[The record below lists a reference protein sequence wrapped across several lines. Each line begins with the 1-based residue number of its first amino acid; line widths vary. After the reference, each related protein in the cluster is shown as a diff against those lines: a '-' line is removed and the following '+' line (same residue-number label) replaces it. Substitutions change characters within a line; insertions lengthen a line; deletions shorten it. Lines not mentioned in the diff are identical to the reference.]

1 MPAILRQGAAA
12 TGRRGRESVCDM
24 AMRALIGQVRCRFWG
39 MGHRLPWDNGR
50 GLGLTT
56 RLSSRLHTVLETRLP
71 EQRLFL
77 RSDSGTRFVR
87 LRSGTQALILAGSA
101 VVVAWTIIATAILM
115 MDSIG
120 AKDGREA
127 ARRAQLAYETR
138 LDRLSRERDTR
149 AEEAT
154 AAQQRFAVALEQ
166 VSVMQS
172 ALLDSE
178 QRRREL
184 ETGIGVIQATLNR
197 TMGERDDA
205 LAQTAAPGEAAATE
219 TAPGLRPEDV
229 TASLDFLSTALER
242 TAAERDAME
251 GAAEAAKAEAADI
264 AYEMRLLEERHDEI
278 FTHLEE
284 AVTVSMEP
292 LDQMFSSAG
301 LDPDDLLAQV
311 RRGYSGQGGPLGPLL
326 PATVSSRGAA
336 IAGDDGAERA
346 MRILEGFD
354 RMNMYRIAVEKTPL
368 AFPLKTAYRYTS
380 GYGRR
385 WGRMHEGIDLA
396 GAHGSPIYVTAD
408 GTVTH
413 AGWENGYGNMVE
425 VRHDFGI
432 TTRYGHLSG
441 IGVEVGQKVSRGDK
455 IGAMGNT
462 GRSTGTHLHYE
473 IRLGGSSTNPMTFIK
488 AASNVF

>member
-1 MPAILRQGAAA
+1 
-12 TGRRGRESVCDM
+12 
-24 AMRALIGQVRCRFWG
+24 
-39 MGHRLPWDNGR
+39 
-50 GLGLTT
+50 LTT
-56 RLSSRLHTVLETRLP
+56 RLSSRLHALLERKLP

-77 RSDSGTRFVR
+77 RSDEGTRFIR
-87 LRSGTQALILAGSA
+87 LKSGTQAMILGGSA
-101 VVVAWTIIATAILM
+101 LLVAWTIVASAILM

-127 ARRAQLAYETR
+127 ARTAQSAYEARIER
-138 LDRLSRERDTR
+138 LARERDAR
-149 AEEAT
+149 AEEAA
-154 AAQQRFAVALEQ
+154 AAQERFAVALEQ
-166 VSVMQS
+166 VSAMQS

-184 ETGIGVIQATLNR
+184 ETGIGVIQTTLRR
-197 TMGERDDA
+197 TMSERDTA
-205 LAQTAAPGEAAATE
+205 LASVQPGAAETAAAQ
-219 TAPGLRPEDV
+219 GLRANDV
-229 TASLDFLSTALER
+229 TASLDFLSAALER

-251 GAAEAAKAEAADI
+251 GSAEAAKAEAADI

-278 FTHLEE
+278 FAQLEE

-292 LDQMFSSAG
+292 LDNMFSSAG
-301 LDPDDLLAQV
+301 LDPDDLLSQV
-311 RRGYSGQGGPLGPLL
+311 RRGYSGQGGPLGQLM

-336 IAGDDGAERA
+336 LRGDGGAESA
-346 MRILEGFD
+346 ARILEGLD

-396 GAHGSPIYVTAD
+396 GAMGSPIYVTAD

-425 VRHDFGI
+425 VRHDFGM

-441 IGVEVGQKVSRGDK
+441 IDVSVGQKVSRGDK

-473 IRLGGSSTNPMTFIK
+473 IRQGGSATNPMTFIK
-488 AASNVF
+488 AGSNVF

>member
-1 MPAILRQGAAA
+1 
-12 TGRRGRESVCDM
+12 
-24 AMRALIGQVRCRFWG
+24 
-39 MGHRLPWDNGR
+39 
-50 GLGLTT
+50 LTT
-56 RLSSRLHTVLETRLP
+56 RLSSRLHALLERKLP

-77 RSDSGTRFVR
+77 RSDEGTRFIR
-87 LRSGTQALILAGSA
+87 LKSGTQAMILGGSA
-101 VVVAWTIIATAILM
+101 LLVAWTIVASAILM

-127 ARRAQLAYETR
+127 ARTAQSAYEARIER
-138 LDRLSRERDTR
+138 LARERDAR
-149 AEEAT
+149 AEEAA
-154 AAQQRFAVALEQ
+154 AAQERFAVALEQ
-166 VSVMQS
+166 VSAMQS

-184 ETGIGVIQATLNR
+184 ETGIGVIQTTLRR
-197 TMGERDDA
+197 TMSERDTA
-205 LAQTAAPGEAAATE
+205 LASVQPGAAETAA
-219 TAPGLRPEDV
+219 APGLRANDV
-229 TASLDFLSTALER
+229 TASLDFLSAALER

-251 GAAEAAKAEAADI
+251 GSAEAAKAEAADI

-278 FTHLEE
+278 FAQLEE

-292 LDQMFSSAG
+292 LDNMFSSAG
-301 LDPDDLLAQV
+301 LDPDDLLSQV
-311 RRGYSGQGGPLGPLL
+311 RRGYSGQGGPLGQLM

-336 IAGDDGAERA
+336 LRGDGGAESA
-346 MRILEGFD
+346 ARILEGLD

-396 GAHGSPIYVTAD
+396 GAMGSPIYVTAD

-425 VRHDFGI
+425 VRHDFGM

-441 IGVEVGQKVSRGDK
+441 IDVSVGQKVSRGDK

-473 IRLGGSSTNPMTFIK
+473 IRQGGSATNPMTFIK
-488 AASNVF
+488 AGSNVF

>member
-1 MPAILRQGAAA
+1 M
-12 TGRRGRESVCDM
+12 
-24 AMRALIGQVRCRFWG
+24 
-39 MGHRLPWDNGR
+39 
-50 GLGLTT
+50 TT
-56 RLSSRLHTVLETRLP
+56 RLSSRLHALLERKLP

-77 RSDSGTRFVR
+77 RSDEGTRFIR
-87 LRSGTQALILAGSA
+87 LKSGTQAMILGGSA
-101 VVVAWTIIATAILM
+101 LLVAWTIVASAILM

-127 ARRAQLAYETR
+127 ARTAQSAYEARIER
-138 LDRLSRERDTR
+138 LARERDAR
-149 AEEAT
+149 AEEAA
-154 AAQQRFAVALEQ
+154 AAQERFAVALEQ
-166 VSVMQS
+166 VSAMQS

-184 ETGIGVIQATLNR
+184 ETGIGVIQTTLRR
-197 TMGERDDA
+197 TMSERDTA
-205 LAQTAAPGEAAATE
+205 LASVQPGAAETAA
-219 TAPGLRPEDV
+219 APGLRANDV
-229 TASLDFLSTALER
+229 TASLDFLSAALER

-251 GAAEAAKAEAADI
+251 GSAEAAKAEAADI

-278 FTHLEE
+278 FAQLEE

-292 LDQMFSSAG
+292 LDNMFSSAG
-301 LDPDDLLAQV
+301 LDPDDLLSQV
-311 RRGYSGQGGPLGPLL
+311 RRGYSGQGGPLGQLM

-336 IAGDDGAERA
+336 LRGDGGAESA
-346 MRILEGFD
+346 ARILEGLD

-396 GAHGSPIYVTAD
+396 GAMGSPIYVTAD

-425 VRHDFGI
+425 VRHDFGM

-441 IGVEVGQKVSRGDK
+441 IDVSVGQKVSRGDK

-473 IRLGGSSTNPMTFIK
+473 IRQGGSATNPMTFIK
-488 AASNVF
+488 AGSNVF

>member
-1 MPAILRQGAAA
+1 M
-12 TGRRGRESVCDM
+12 
-24 AMRALIGQVRCRFWG
+24 
-39 MGHRLPWDNGR
+39 
-50 GLGLTT
+50 TT
-56 RLSSRLHTVLETRLP
+56 RLSSRLHALLERKLP

-77 RSDSGTRFVR
+77 RSDEGTRFIR
-87 LRSGTQALILAGSA
+87 LKSGTQAMILGGSA
-101 VVVAWTIIATAILM
+101 LLVAWTIVASAILM

-127 ARRAQLAYETR
+127 ARTAQSAYEARIER
-138 LDRLSRERDTR
+138 LARERDAR
-149 AEEAT
+149 AEEAA
-154 AAQQRFAVALEQ
+154 AAQERFAVALEQ
-166 VSVMQS
+166 VSAMQS

-184 ETGIGVIQATLNR
+184 ETGIGVIQTTLRR
-197 TMGERDDA
+197 TMSERDTA
-205 LAQTAAPGEAAATE
+205 LASVKPGAAE
-219 TAPGLRPEDV
+219 TSAAPGLRANDV
-229 TASLDFLSTALER
+229 TASLDFLSAALER

-251 GAAEAAKAEAADI
+251 GSAEAAKAEAADI

-278 FTHLEE
+278 FAQLEE

-292 LDQMFSSAG
+292 LDNMFSSAG
-301 LDPDDLLAQV
+301 LDPDDLLSQV
-311 RRGYSGQGGPLGPLL
+311 RRGYSGQGGPLGQLM

-336 IAGDDGAERA
+336 LRGDGGAESA
-346 MRILEGFD
+346 ARILEGLD

-396 GAHGSPIYVTAD
+396 GAMGSPIYVTAD

-425 VRHDFGI
+425 VRHDFGM

-441 IGVEVGQKVSRGDK
+441 IDVSVGQKVSRGDK

-473 IRLGGSSTNPMTFIK
+473 IRQGGSATNPMTFIK
-488 AASNVF
+488 AGSNVF

>member
-1 MPAILRQGAAA
+1 M
-12 TGRRGRESVCDM
+12 
-24 AMRALIGQVRCRFWG
+24 
-39 MGHRLPWDNGR
+39 
-50 GLGLTT
+50 TT
-56 RLSSRLHTVLETRLP
+56 RLSSRLHALLERKLP

-77 RSDSGTRFVR
+77 RSDEGTRFIR
-87 LRSGTQALILAGSA
+87 LKSGTQAMILGGSA
-101 VVVAWTIIATAILM
+101 LLVAWTIVASAILM

-127 ARRAQLAYETR
+127 ARTAQSAYEARIER
-138 LDRLSRERDTR
+138 LARERDAR
-149 AEEAT
+149 AEEAA
-154 AAQQRFAVALEQ
+154 AAQERFAVALEQ
-166 VSVMQS
+166 VSAMQS

-184 ETGIGVIQATLNR
+184 ETGIGVIQTTLRR
-197 TMGERDDA
+197 TMSERDTA
-205 LAQTAAPGEAAATE
+205 LASVQPGAAETAAAQ
-219 TAPGLRPEDV
+219 GLRANDV
-229 TASLDFLSTALER
+229 TASLDFLSAALER

-251 GAAEAAKAEAADI
+251 GSAEAAKAEAADI

-278 FTHLEE
+278 FAQLEE

-292 LDQMFSSAG
+292 LDNMFSSAG
-301 LDPDDLLAQV
+301 LDPDDLLSQV
-311 RRGYSGQGGPLGPLL
+311 RRGYSGQGGPLGQLM

-336 IAGDDGAERA
+336 LRGDGGAESA
-346 MRILEGFD
+346 ARILEGLD

-368 AFPLKTAYRYTS
+368 AFPLKTACRYTS

-396 GAHGSPIYVTAD
+396 GAMGSPIYVTAD

-425 VRHDFGI
+425 VRHDFGM

-441 IGVEVGQKVSRGDK
+441 IDVSVGQKVSRGDK

-473 IRLGGSSTNPMTFIK
+473 IRQGGSATNPMTFIK
-488 AASNVF
+488 AGSNVF

>member
-1 MPAILRQGAAA
+1 MILG
-12 TGRRGRESVCDM
+12 
-24 AMRALIGQVRCRFWG
+24 
-39 MGHRLPWDNGR
+39 
-50 GLGLTT
+50 
-56 RLSSRLHTVLETRLP
+56 
-71 EQRLFL
+71 
-77 RSDSGTRFVR
+77 
-87 LRSGTQALILAGSA
+87 GSA
-101 VVVAWTIIATAILM
+101 LLVAWTIVASAILM

-127 ARRAQLAYETR
+127 ARTAQSAYEARIER
-138 LDRLSRERDTR
+138 LARERDAR
-149 AEEAT
+149 AEEAA
-154 AAQQRFAVALEQ
+154 AAQERFAVALEQ
-166 VSVMQS
+166 VSTMQS

-184 ETGIGVIQATLNR
+184 ETGIGVIQATLRR
-197 TMGERDDA
+197 TMSERDTA
-205 LAQTAAPGEAAATE
+205 LASMQPGDAETAA
-219 TAPGLRPEDV
+219 APGLRANDV
-229 TASLDFLSTALER
+229 TASLDFLSAALER

-251 GAAEAAKAEAADI
+251 GSADAAKAEAADI

-278 FTHLEE
+278 FAQLEE

-292 LDQMFSSAG
+292 LDNMFSSAG
-301 LDPDDLLAQV
+301 LDPDDLLSQV
-311 RRGYSGQGGPLGPLL
+311 RRGYSGQGGPLGQLM

-336 IAGDDGAERA
+336 LRGDGGAESA
-346 MRILEGFD
+346 ARILEGLD

-396 GAHGSPIYVTAD
+396 GAMGSPVYVTAD

-413 AGWENGYGNMVE
+413 AGWENGYGKMVE
-425 VRHDFGI
+425 VRHDFGM

-441 IGVEVGQKVSRGDK
+441 IEVSVGQKVSRGDK

-473 IRLGGSSTNPMTFIK
+473 IRQGGSATNPMTFIK
-488 AASNVF
+488 AGSNVF

>member
-1 MPAILRQGAAA
+1 MILGA
-12 TGRRGRESVCDM
+12 S
-24 AMRALIGQVRCRFWG
+24 AL
-39 MGHRLPWDNGR
+39 L
-50 GLGLTT
+50 
-56 RLSSRLHTVLETRLP
+56 
-71 EQRLFL
+71 
-77 RSDSGTRFVR
+77 
-87 LRSGTQALILAGSA
+87 
-101 VVVAWTIIATAILM
+101 VAWTIVASAILM

-127 ARRAQLAYETR
+127 ARTAQSAYEARIER
-138 LDRLSRERDTR
+138 LARERDAR
-149 AEEAT
+149 AEEAA
-154 AAQQRFAVALEQ
+154 AAQERFAVALEQ
-166 VSVMQS
+166 VSAMQS

-184 ETGIGVIQATLNR
+184 ETGIGVIQTTLRR
-197 TMGERDDA
+197 TMSERDTA
-205 LAQTAAPGEAAATE
+205 LASVQPGAAETAAAQ
-219 TAPGLRPEDV
+219 GLRANDV
-229 TASLDFLSTALER
+229 TASLDFLSAALER

-251 GAAEAAKAEAADI
+251 GSAEAAKAEAADI

-278 FTHLEE
+278 FAQLEE

-292 LDQMFSSAG
+292 LDNMFSSAG
-301 LDPDDLLAQV
+301 LDPDDLLSQV
-311 RRGYSGQGGPLGPLL
+311 RRGYSGQGGPLGQLM

-336 IAGDDGAERA
+336 LRGDGGAESA
-346 MRILEGFD
+346 ARILEGLD

-396 GAHGSPIYVTAD
+396 GAMGSPIYVTAD

-425 VRHDFGI
+425 VRHDFGM

-441 IGVEVGQKVSRGDK
+441 IDVSVGQKVSRGDK

-473 IRLGGSSTNPMTFIK
+473 IRQGGSATNPMTFIK
-488 AASNVF
+488 AGSNVF

>member
-1 MPAILRQGAAA
+1 M
-12 TGRRGRESVCDM
+12 
-24 AMRALIGQVRCRFWG
+24 
-39 MGHRLPWDNGR
+39 
-50 GLGLTT
+50 TT
-56 RLSSRLHTVLETRLP
+56 RLSSRLHALLERKLP

-77 RSDSGTRFVR
+77 RSDEGTRFIR
-87 LRSGTQALILAGSA
+87 LKSGTQAMILGGSA
-101 VVVAWTIIATAILM
+101 LLVAWTIVASAILM

-127 ARRAQLAYETR
+127 ARTAQSAYEARIER
-138 LDRLSRERDTR
+138 LARERDAR
-149 AEEAT
+149 AEEAA
-154 AAQQRFAVALEQ
+154 AAQERFAVALEQ
-166 VSVMQS
+166 VSAMQS

-184 ETGIGVIQATLNR
+184 ETGIGVIQTTLRR
-197 TMGERDDA
+197 TMSERDTA
-205 LAQTAAPGEAAATE
+205 LASVKPGAAE
-219 TAPGLRPEDV
+219 TSAAPGLRANDV
-229 TASLDFLSTALER
+229 TASLDFLSAALER

-251 GAAEAAKAEAADI
+251 GSAEAAKAEAADI

-278 FTHLEE
+278 FAQLEE

-292 LDQMFSSAG
+292 LDNMFSSAG
-301 LDPDDLLAQV
+301 LDPDDLLSQV
-311 RRGYSGQGGPLGPLL
+311 RRGYSGQGGPLGQLM

-336 IAGDDGAERA
+336 LRGDGGAESA
-346 MRILEGFD
+346 ARILEGLD

-396 GAHGSPIYVTAD
+396 GAMGSPIYVTAD

-425 VRHDFGI
+425 VRHDFGM

-441 IGVEVGQKVSRGDK
+441 IDVSVGQKVSRGDK

-473 IRLGGSSTNPMTFIK
+473 IRQGGSATNPMTFIK
-488 AASNVF
+488 AGTNVF

>member
-1 MPAILRQGAAA
+1 M
-12 TGRRGRESVCDM
+12 
-24 AMRALIGQVRCRFWG
+24 
-39 MGHRLPWDNGR
+39 
-50 GLGLTT
+50 TT
-56 RLSSRLHTVLETRLP
+56 RLSSRLHALLERKLP

-77 RSDSGTRFVR
+77 RSDEGTRFIR
-87 LRSGTQALILAGSA
+87 LKSGTQAMILGGSA
-101 VVVAWTIIATAILM
+101 LLVAWTIVASAILM

-127 ARRAQLAYETR
+127 ARTAQSAYEARIER
-138 LDRLSRERDTR
+138 LARERDAR
-149 AEEAT
+149 AEEAA
-154 AAQQRFAVALEQ
+154 AAQERFAVALEQ
-166 VSVMQS
+166 VSAMQS

-184 ETGIGVIQATLNR
+184 ETGIGVIQTTLRR
-197 TMGERDDA
+197 TMSERDTA
-205 LAQTAAPGEAAATE
+205 LASVQPGAAETAAAQ
-219 TAPGLRPEDV
+219 GLRANDV
-229 TASLDFLSTALER
+229 TASLDFLSAALER

-251 GAAEAAKAEAADI
+251 GSAEAAKAEAADI

-278 FTHLEE
+278 FAQLEE

-292 LDQMFSSAG
+292 LDNMFSSAG
-301 LDPDDLLAQV
+301 LDPDDLLSQV
-311 RRGYSGQGGPLGPLL
+311 RRGYSGQGGPLGQLM

-336 IAGDDGAERA
+336 LRGDGGAESA
-346 MRILEGFD
+346 ARILEGLD

-385 WGRMHEGIDLA
+385 WGGMHEGIDLA
-396 GAHGSPIYVTAD
+396 GAMGSPIYVTAD

-425 VRHDFGI
+425 VRHDFGM

-441 IGVEVGQKVSRGDK
+441 IDVSVGQKVSRGDK

-473 IRLGGSSTNPMTFIK
+473 IRQGGSATNPMTFIK
-488 AASNVF
+488 AGSNVF

>member
-1 MPAILRQGAAA
+1 M
-12 TGRRGRESVCDM
+12 
-24 AMRALIGQVRCRFWG
+24 
-39 MGHRLPWDNGR
+39 
-50 GLGLTT
+50 TT
-56 RLSSRLHTVLETRLP
+56 RLSSRLHALLERKLP

-77 RSDSGTRFVR
+77 RSDEGTRFIR
-87 LRSGTQALILAGSA
+87 LKSGTQAMILGGSA
-101 VVVAWTIIATAILM
+101 LLVAWTIVASAILM

-127 ARRAQLAYETR
+127 ARTAQSAYEARIER
-138 LDRLSRERDTR
+138 LARERDAR
-149 AEEAT
+149 AEEAA
-154 AAQQRFAVALEQ
+154 AAQERFAVALEQ
-166 VSVMQS
+166 VSAMQS

-184 ETGIGVIQATLNR
+184 ETGIGVIQTTLRR
-197 TMGERDDA
+197 TMSERDTA
-205 LAQTAAPGEAAATE
+205 LASVQPGAAETAAAQ
-219 TAPGLRPEDV
+219 GLRANDV
-229 TASLDFLSTALER
+229 TASLDFLSAALER

-251 GAAEAAKAEAADI
+251 GSAEAAKAEAADI

-278 FTHLEE
+278 FAQLEE

-292 LDQMFSSAG
+292 LDNMFSSAG
-301 LDPDDLLAQV
+301 LDPDDLLSQV
-311 RRGYSGQGGPLGPLL
+311 RRGYSGQGGPLGQLM

-336 IAGDDGAERA
+336 LRGDGGAESA
-346 MRILEGFD
+346 ARILEGLD

-396 GAHGSPIYVTAD
+396 GAMGSPIYVTAD

-425 VRHDFGI
+425 VRHDFGM

-441 IGVEVGQKVSRGDK
+441 IDVSVGQKVSRGDK

-473 IRLGGSSTNPMTFIK
+473 IRQGGSATNPMTFIK
-488 AASNVF
+488 AGSNVF